1 MNLPGSPFS
10 FPSALPLNE
19 RLQFCLRVI
28 GQYREEL
35 PRLRAA
41 TTILKRQKKKAEDE
55 IGYWKQKYQEERG
68 HKEHLEKENDRLKRE
83 IEKLTKTT
91 NRYRASLFDHG
102 NFKAPVTEERKSKGG
117 QPGHADTNREH
128 RDDAASFVKTRL
140 FLAVCPWCRKPVG
153 RVNGTQQKQLIDIIL
168 NPQVVKL
175 IVESERQW
183 CPTCRKEVSATDE
196 RSLPFTEYGIN
207 TFMMAMLLRYRCL
220 LSLSKIS
227 LVFAVGYGLS
237 ISESGLLAV
246 FTQAKQYLAAR
257 YDELKAIVRKGEI
270 LYTDETGWHVRG
282 EGAWMWIMAS
292 NEATVYVAAESRGKG
307 VAREIYG
314 TSQAYAM
321 HDGYASYATT
331 IPPDKQLY
339 CWAHIL
345 RFAYEE
351 TGEKPNGHEN
361 IHIRDALV
369 DIYHL
374 KHAER
379 YQSHPEQLE
388 TEASERID
396 RLIAITSEDSIVT
409 AILRR
414 LRDQRDGLIRALVVT
429 PNGTNNFAEQE
440 LRPMALARRIS
451 YGSDTY
457 AGMETT
463 AILSSVVQTFMRTKR
478 DEFFPLL
485 QASLRDGFAKP

>member
-1 MNLPGSPFS
+1 MLSLP
-10 FPSALPLNE
+10 AYVQTLRRE
-19 RLQFCLRVI
+19 VRLLRVHNALLLRSAKTNKGI
-28 GQYREEL
+28 QSTLKEEIRNL
-35 PRLRAA
+35 KKDNRRL
-41 TTILKRQKKKAEDE
+41 IK
-55 IGYWKQKYQEERG
+55 ER
-68 HKEHLEKENDRLKRE
+68 DRLKKEEEHLRQE

-102 NFKAPVTEERKSKGG
+102 NFHSPRDTEKKSKGG
-117 QPGHADTNREH
+117 QPGHADTNRET
-128 RDDAASFVKTRL
+128 RNDGASFTRTRL
-140 FLAVCPWCRKPVG
+140 FLASCLRCQRPVH
-153 RVNGTQQKQLIDIIL
+153 RVNATREKQLVDIIL

-183 CPTCRKEVSATDE
+183 CGTCRKEVSATDE

-227 LVFAVGYGLS
+227 LVFAVGYGLA
-237 ISESGLLAV
+237 ISESGLVSL
-246 FTQAKQYLAAR
+246 FRQAKTYLGSR
-257 YDELKAIVRKGEI
+257 YEALKAIVRKGEI
-270 LYTDETGWHVRG
+270 LYADETGWHVRG
-282 EGAWMWIMAS
+282 TGAWMWIMAS
-292 NEATVYVAAESRGKG
+292 DEATVYVAAESRGKG
-307 VAREIYG
+307 IAREMYG
-314 TSQAYAM
+314 VSQAYAM

-351 TGEKPNGHEN
+351 TVDKPATEESV
-361 IHIRDALV
+361 HIRDALV

-374 KHAER
+374 KNDEHYR
-379 YQSHPEQLE
+379 THPEQLE
-388 TEASERID
+388 IEASERID
-396 RLIAITSEDSIVT
+396 RLIAITSEDIAVT
-409 AILRR
+409 VILRR
-414 LRDQRDGLIRALVVT
+414 LRNQRDGLIRALIVS

-457 AGMETT
+457 LGMETT
-463 AILSSVVQTFMRTKR
+463 AILSSVVQTLVRTKR
-478 DEFFPLL
+478 DKFFPLL
-485 QASLRDGFAKP
+485 QVFLREGFAKP